1 MIEFNFG
8 KYSFSG
14 ILLAGGKSS
23 RMKTQKALLRL
34 GGMTLLERQIEKL
47 KALGCDEIILSLA
60 AEGAENF
67 KVAEESQVL
76 QVRDLV
82 AEAGPLAGLYSC
94 LPRCRFPALV
104 ISVDLP
110 LLSVETLRGLL
121 QAHLEAGNRD
131 SGRLIS
137 RGKMPKATIL
147 RSHGVMEPLIGV
159 YDPACGEICKNLI
172 EGRGFETEKKPAV
185 RALIQRLNCQF
196 YEFTGDPRELLNCN
210 SPEDFQQAKEFFSK
224 A

>member
-1 MIEFNFG
+1 MIEFDFG

-47 KALGCDEIILSLA
+47 KALGCDQIILSLA
-60 AEGAENF
+60 ADGAENF

-121 QAHLEAGNRD
+121 QAHMAPEKQPP
-131 SGRLIS
+131 
-137 RGKMPKATIL
+137 GKAEKKDKLPRATVL
-147 RSHGVMEPLIGV
+147 RRREIMEPLIGV

-210 SPEDFQQAKEFFSK
+210 SPEDFQQAREFFSK